1 MTRTKKIG
9 IAAASLA
16 AAAVAGFGV
25 VAASTSALAET
36 PTVTPTATATKGADG
51 GGMRGG
57 QAHTPVTGDEAQKV
71 IDAVKAKDSAA
82 TITTVEKDADG
93 TYDAIGT
100 KDNAPIRFDVSA
112 DLKTVTESVGRG
124 GKGGGMGGHADTVV
138 TGDEAQKVID
148 AVKAK
153 DSAATITTVQKDEDG
168 SYDAVGTKDGAPIRF
183 DVTADLKTIT
193 EHAGGPGGKGDMG
206 GHAHTVVTGDEAQKV
221 IDAVKAKD
229 SAATITTVQKDEDG
243 SYDAIGTKDG
253 APVRFDV
260 SSDLKTITEGG
271 GKR

>member
-36 PTVTPTATATKGADG
+36 PTATPTATATQGAD

-82 TITTVEKDADG
+82 TITTVEKDGDG
-93 TYDAIGT
+93 SYDAIGT
-100 KDNAPIRFDVSA
+100 KDGAPIRFDVSA
-112 DLKTVTESVGRG
+112 DLKTITEHAGGPG
-124 GKGGGMGGHADTVV
+124 GKGGMGGHAHTVV

-153 DSAATITTVQKDEDG
+153 DSAVTITTVQKDEDG
-168 SYDAVGTKDGAPIRF
+168 SYDAVGTKDNAPIRF
-183 DVTADLKTIT
+183 DVSADLKTIT
-193 EHAGGPGGKGDMG
+193 EHAGGPGGKGGMG